1 MKNLF
6 SNIVLFD
13 DSITYSIGQ
22 RVIYNHEIYL
32 SKINNNNK
40 LPSTG
45 NTSVDNILK
54 VEYSKTIGSTAW
66 AKI

>member
-6 SNIVLFD
+6 SNIVLID
-13 DSITYSIGQ
+13 DSTSYSNGQ

-32 SKINNNNK
+32 SKINNNDK

-45 NTSVDNILK
+45 NIYVDNILK
-54 VEYSKTIGSTAW
+54 VEYTKTISLTAW
-66 AKI
+66 VKI